1 MLELVKSSVSS
12 ASRLRIV
19 NNLLRVLAIAGLVL
33 LLFWLGTYD
42 IVVFNA
48 LDVAWQKLLVAFN
61 LTDQLAA
68 LQRGVSGQVT
78 RRSLLTMLTYSLLYT
93 SICLL
98 LVRLLL
104 ARGGHPMRQA
114 CLLYA
119 GVFGAC
125 TLLLLGA
132 KLAGDALWAYQ
143 LGRRLIDFIVS
154 PVPVIILV
162 PLLRWSASP
171 KEQERL

>member
-1 MLELVKSSVSS
+1 MLELGKSSVSS
-12 ASRLRIV
+12 ASRLRLT
-19 NNLLRVLAIAGLVL
+19 NSLLRIVAVAGLVL

-42 IVVFNA
+42 LVVFNA
-48 LDVAWQKLLVAFN
+48 LDVGWQKLLGAFN

-93 SICLL
+93 GTCLL

-104 ARGGHPMRQA
+104 ARGGQPMRQA

-119 GVFGAC
+119 AVFGAC
-125 TLLLLGA
+125 GLLLLGA
-132 KLAGDALWAYQ
+132 KLAGDTLWAYR

-171 KEQERL
+171 KEQEQL